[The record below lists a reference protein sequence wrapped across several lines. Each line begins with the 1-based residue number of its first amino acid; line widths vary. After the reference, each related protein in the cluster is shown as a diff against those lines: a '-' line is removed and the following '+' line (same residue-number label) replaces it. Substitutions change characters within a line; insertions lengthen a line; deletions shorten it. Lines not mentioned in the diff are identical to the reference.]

1 MYCTLAQ
8 VKGLIPSDTLVSLTQ
23 DDPNKQ
29 TVNNEVIKTIIANVG
44 ERINAHLR
52 GRYALPL
59 AEKSDLLESI
69 SLDLV
74 RYALYLRR
82 PDGGD
87 LPSAVVLAYK
97 TANDDLEKLQ
107 KGDLSLG
114 IQSTQK
120 PQPNQVWLV
129 KVPKRRFDL
138 S

>member
-1 MYCTLAQ
+1 MYCTVAQ
-8 VKGLIPSDTLVSLTQ
+8 VKGLIPSDTLIALTQ

-29 TVNNEVIKTIIANVG
+29 TVNDNVIKKAIVNAG

-52 GRYALPL
+52 GRYPLPL
-59 AEKSDLLESI
+59 AQKSDLLEEI
-69 SLDLV
+69 ALALV

-87 LPSAVVLAYK
+87 LPSAVVQAYK
-97 TANDDLEKLQ
+97 TANDDLDKLQ

-129 KVPKRRFDL
+129 KVPKRRFNQ
-138 S
+138 

>member
-1 MYCTLAQ
+1 MYCTVAQ
-8 VKGLIPSDTLVSLTQ
+8 VKKLIPADTLISLTQ
-23 DDPNKQ
+23 DDPSKQ
-29 TVNNEVIKTIIANVG
+29 VINDGIIKEIINDVG
-44 ERINAHLR
+44 EKINANLR

-59 AEKSDLLESI
+59 AEKPDLLKAI
-69 SLDLV
+69 ALDLV

-87 LPSAVVLAYK
+87 LPDAVVRAYK
-97 TANDDLEKLQ
+97 TANSDLEKIN

-129 KVPKRRFDL
+129 KVPKRRFNL